1 MTSNAAEALLA
12 KTYLT
17 NKKYNDAKTHLNNI
31 IITEKYDL
39 LTDIKDVFDVNNE
52 MNKEILFAIKYSK
65 TLIDLY
71 FFLFLSVI
79 RL

>member
-39 LTDIKDVFDVNNE
+39 LTDIKDVFDVNN
-52 MNKEILFAIKYSK
+52 
-65 TLIDLY
+65 
-71 FFLFLSVI
+71 
-79 RL
+79 R